1 MMSSA
6 PDVCEH
12 KLERASDTWLILACD
27 GVWDVL
33 SDQQVCDVVK
43 HHASAKSAAE
53 VSQGVPCQSTL
64 RSRATLI
71 LAVIRANPFESI
83 VHCLRCRPCVSKR
96 TAVAAPT
103 TSLAALCSLQ
113 TRRRIPIQAA
123 EPRVKTAPM
132 WRWHSNGRL
141 FRAPR
146 WRPLCTRHSTLRMH
160 IRTRANLTNCERLVL

>member
-53 VSQGVPCQSTL
+53 VSQV
-64 RSRATLI
+64 
-71 LAVIRANPFESI
+71 
-83 VHCLRCRPCVSKR
+83 
-96 TAVAAPT
+96 
-103 TSLAALCSLQ
+103 
-113 TRRRIPIQAA
+113 
-123 EPRVKTAPM
+123 
-132 WRWHSNGRL
+132 
-141 FRAPR
+141 
-146 WRPLCTRHSTLRMH
+146 
-160 IRTRANLTNCERLVL
+160 

>member
-1 MMSSA
+1 VMSSA

-64 RSRATLI
+64 RSRAH
-71 LAVIRANPFESI
+71 ADPCCDQSKPF
-83 VHCLRCRPCVSKR
+83 
-96 TAVAAPT
+96 
-103 TSLAALCSLQ
+103 
-113 TRRRIPIQAA
+113 
-123 EPRVKTAPM
+123 
-132 WRWHSNGRL
+132 
-141 FRAPR
+141 
-146 WRPLCTRHSTLRMH
+146 
-160 IRTRANLTNCERLVL
+160 